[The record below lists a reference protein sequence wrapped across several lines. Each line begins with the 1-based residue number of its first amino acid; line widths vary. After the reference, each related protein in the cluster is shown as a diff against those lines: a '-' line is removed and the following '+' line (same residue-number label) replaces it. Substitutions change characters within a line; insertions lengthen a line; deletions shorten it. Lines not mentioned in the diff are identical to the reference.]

1 MIDGHKSLSLET
13 RSQSE
18 AETNDI
24 GFKIGCCIDRAVCV
38 CLVGLLGSGK
48 SVMARGLCQGLGVS
62 EMVVSPSFILCEE
75 YEGRIPIIHVDLYRL
90 EHESEV
96 EELGLYDRM
105 MNSVVIAEWG
115 DRSALLFESADI
127 VIQLDVTGDTG
138 RKIRIDYDAAFS
150 SILKGISGEGAPR

>member
-1 MIDGHKSLSLET
+1 MIDGRKSLSLET

-24 GFKIGCCIDRAVCV
+24 GFEIGCRIDRAVCI
-38 CLVGLLGSGK
+38 CLVGSLGSGK
-48 SVMARGLCQGLGVS
+48 SVMARGICRGLGVR
-62 EMVVSPSFILCEE
+62 EVVVSPSFILCEE

-105 MNSVVIAEWG
+105 TKSVVLAEWG
-115 DRSALLFESADI
+115 DRSAFLFESSDI
-127 VIQLDVTGDTG
+127 IVQMDVTGDTG
-138 RKIRIDYDAAFS
+138 RMIRVDYDEAFL
-150 SILKGISGEGAPR
+150 SILGGIIGEVPPR